1 MSEGAGRSGMDVARR
16 SAGQRSMRMLAL
28 GYLTTTIVAVITVSV
43 VAVFMTS
50 IFGAVGL
57 RW

>member
-1 MSEGAGRSGMDVARR
+1 
-16 SAGQRSMRMLAL
+16 MLAL
-28 GYLTTTIVAVITVSV
+28 GYLTTMIVAVITVSV

-57 RW
+57 RWCAHRIM